1 MTGDGRTPDPQEA
14 RDAAGFVELLRRLKD
29 ASGLTFRELTQRA
42 EAVGDVLPR
51 STIANMLARTT
62 VPREELL
69 ATFVRACGCGPAEAD
84 SWLAV
89 RKEIAVHGTRPGAG
103 ASEEAGAPDGSVA
116 PEGPEPDAPARRRR
130 PPLVAVVAA
139 VALAAVACAVAA
151 LGPDGGPEGGRETAR
166 PVAAPATGPVRIRS
180 VRTDLCLSERL
191 GMKNGT
197 VYQMPCVTDTV
208 PRFSLLPLGSGTW
221 RIVTDHPDY
230 GEGCTGVLHGL
241 TATGTPLEDTGC
253 GHRGPAEI
261 FRLEPVGE
269 PVRGYRIRPAHTDL
283 CLGPRDGSTKELAK
297 IVQLGCEKEGTGQLY
312 SFDPVKD

>member
-1 MTGDGRTPDPQEA
+1 M
-14 RDAAGFVELLRRLKD
+14 
-29 ASGLTFRELTQRA
+29 
-42 EAVGDVLPR
+42 
-51 STIANMLARTT
+51 
-62 VPREELL
+62 
-69 ATFVRACGCGPAEAD
+69 
-84 SWLAV
+84 
-89 RKEIAVHGTRPGAG
+89 
-103 ASEEAGAPDGSVA
+103 
-116 PEGPEPDAPARRRR
+116 
-130 PPLVAVVAA
+130 VAA
-139 VALAAVACAVAA
+139 VALAAVACAVAV

-166 PVAAPATGPVRIRS
+166 PVAAPATGPVRILS

-283 CLGPRDGSTKELAK
+283 CLGPRGGSTKELAK